1 MAFTRIGFD
10 EDAYQQQLYES
21 TATGRYNL
29 ASYSTYRDDTCFQ
42 STPEIHAADR
52 KMIRISDMHDQV
64 NIESDLFNLNRKDS
78 KNPRNKYPY
87 VKPSYAK
94 KPVIKECKKS
104 LERSYPLLEAPSF
117 KREQQIHVPRF
128 ESLCLN
134 PQQLNRI
141 RSNHAVG
148 LNTRLYNRDNYVP
161 NVPTVRSTSAL
172 PPAENM
178 SIDTF
183 GSLPMPL
190 FDTKSGI
197 QQKQMMKQNPTQRM

>member
-21 TATGRYNL
+21 TASGRYNL

-42 STPEIHAADR
+42 STPEIHVAGR
-52 KMIRISDMHDQV
+52 KQLRISDMHDQV

-87 VKPSYAK
+87 VKRDYN
-94 KPVIKECKKS
+94 KPQMKECTKTS

-117 KREQQIHVPRF
+117 KREQQIQVKRF

-134 PQQLNRI
+134 PQQMNRI
-141 RSNHAVG
+141 RSNHFIG

-161 NVPTVRSTSAL
+161 KVPQTKATSAL
-172 PPAENM
+172 PPASNM
-178 SIDTF
+178 SVDTF
-183 GSLPMPL
+183 SSLPTPL
-190 FDTKSGI
+190 FDSKQG
-197 QQKQMMKQNPTQRM
+197 QQKRQMQKQMPKRA

>member
-10 EDAYQQQLYES
+10 EDSYQQQLYES

-29 ASYSTYRDDTCFQ
+29 APYATYHEETCLQ
-42 STPEIHAADR
+42 TTPEIHPAER
-52 KMIRISDMHDQV
+52 RMLRISDIDDQV
-64 NIESDLFNLNRKDS
+64 NIESDLYNLIRKDS

-87 VKPSYAK
+87 VKRSYDK
-94 KPVIKECKKS
+94 KPQLKECKKTS

-134 PQQLNRI
+134 PQQMNRI
-141 RSNHAVG
+141 RSNHFIG

-161 NVPTVRSTSAL
+161 KIPKTRTTSAL
-172 PPAENM
+172 PPADNLTVNTL
-178 SIDTF
+178 SQ
-183 GSLPMPL
+183 LPTPVFEKKM
-190 FDTKSGI
+190 
-197 QQKQMMKQNPTQRM
+197 